1 MDFDDAYAN
10 AAYIPDADSYPI
22 RWANEADMFRQ
33 QMVGEG
39 RAQLGVIYDQGPR
52 TALDLFLPKHQAQG
66 VLVFVHGGYWLKFGR
81 SDFSYFAAGGVARGW
96 AVAVPSYDL
105 CPQVGISDITRQIA
119 NAVSMA
125 AKMVA
130 GPLRITGHS
139 AGGHLS
145 ARMTSQGVLPAD
157 VAARLQRAVPISPVS
172 DLRPLR
178 KTAMNQHFKMTQE
191 DAIAESPALHPRPSV
206 ETRIWVGAKER
217 PVFLDQAQWLAKAWS
232 APIKIAPELHHFNVI
247 NGLADPDSDLISDIL
262 D

>member
-10 AAYIPDADSYPI
+10 AAYIPDADRYPI
-22 RWANEADMFRQ
+22 RWANEAEMFRK

-39 RAQLGVIYDQGPR
+39 RAQIGVPYDQGPR
-52 TALDLFLPKHQAQG
+52 TALDLFLPKHKAKG
-66 VLVFVHGGYWLKFGR
+66 LMVFVHGGYWLKFGR

-105 CPQVGISDITRQIA
+105 CPQVRISDITRQIS
-119 NAVSMA
+119 NAVSLA
-125 AKMVA
+125 ANMVA
-130 GPLRITGHS
+130 GPIHITGHS

-145 ARMTSQGVLPAD
+145 ARMTSPGVLPTGIAGR
-157 VAARLQRAVPISPVS
+157 VKRAVPISPVS

-178 KTAMNQHFKMTQE
+178 KTVMNQHFQMTQE
-191 DAIAESPALHPRPSV
+191 DAIAESPALHPKPAV
-206 ETRIWVGAKER
+206 ETRIWVGEQER
-217 PVFLDQAQWLAKAWS
+217 PVFLDQARWLSKAWS

-247 NGLADPDSDLISDIL
+247 NGLTDPDSDLMSDIL